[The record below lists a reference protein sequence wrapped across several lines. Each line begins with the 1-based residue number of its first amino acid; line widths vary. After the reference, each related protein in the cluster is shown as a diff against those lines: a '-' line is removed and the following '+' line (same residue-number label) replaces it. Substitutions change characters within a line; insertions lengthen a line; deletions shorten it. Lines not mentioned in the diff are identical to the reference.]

1 MCLSF
6 HYLSRSPASR
16 RFARSALKSST
27 ISSTVVAFPTA
38 AAGVTVPA
46 GPVAPAAP
54 AGPVAPVGPIAPA
67 GPVEPFIYA
76 QH

>member
-27 ISSTVVAFPTA
+27 ISSTLVAFPTA

-54 AGPVAPVGPIAPA
+54 AGDATAEAKPA
-67 GPVEPFIYA
+67 TETETA
-76 QH
+76 TNK